1 MASAGR
7 ANWST
12 TFPLRTNL
20 CEATPQ
26 LCRSLYQVVL
36 CVYAPAIRRTPRD
49 MSDDRS
55 DRPHMVIVLVVLVM
69 LLGTLSLRLLEALN
83 RCSANF

>member
-1 MASAGR
+1 
-7 ANWST
+7 
-12 TFPLRTNL
+12 
-20 CEATPQ
+20 
-26 LCRSLYQVVL
+26 
-36 CVYAPAIRRTPRD
+36 

-55 DRPHMVIVLVVLVM
+55 DRPHTVLVVLVM

>member
-1 MASAGR
+1 M
-7 ANWST
+7 
-12 TFPLRTNL
+12 
-20 CEATPQ
+20 
-26 LCRSLYQVVL
+26 L